1 MKINYLQLIIS
12 FILFATVWLVIR
24 HISDSCGILGSRH
37 VSDTSGIAQVQSRNQ
52 CLIFHISFKIL
63 LTETKT

>member
-1 MKINYLQLIIS
+1 MKGNYLQLIIS

-24 HISDSCGILGSRH
+24 RISDSCGILGSRH

-52 CLIFHISFKIL
+52 CLIFYISFKIL